1 MRVDLFVKN
10 GAGVK
15 LAYSISYIY
24 GLIATESCRKV
35 HLFISMSWLFIV
47 WNAQKPLNIVRV
59 LMIADR

>member
-35 HLFISMSWLFIV
+35 HYNTKKTTVGSEMPICLY
-47 WNAQKPLNIVRV
+47 KRV
-59 LMIADR
+59 VGV